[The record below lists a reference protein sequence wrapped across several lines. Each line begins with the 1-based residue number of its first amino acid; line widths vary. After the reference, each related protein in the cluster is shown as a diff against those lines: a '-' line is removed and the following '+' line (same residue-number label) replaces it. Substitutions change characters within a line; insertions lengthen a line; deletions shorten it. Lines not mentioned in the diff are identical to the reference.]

1 MSIPNAS
8 PSKFNLLAICEA
20 AVAACTLPAAYSE
33 STYVDTITLML
44 YTVRENKLLTFS
56 EYAIAAI
63 PKHIQQNKKLM
74 IENAK

>member
-8 PSKFNLLAICEA
+8 PSKFNLLAIREA

-33 STYVDTITLML
+33 STYVNTIT
-44 YTVRENKLLTFS
+44 TVREIVLLTFS
-56 EYAIAAI
+56 EYTIAAI